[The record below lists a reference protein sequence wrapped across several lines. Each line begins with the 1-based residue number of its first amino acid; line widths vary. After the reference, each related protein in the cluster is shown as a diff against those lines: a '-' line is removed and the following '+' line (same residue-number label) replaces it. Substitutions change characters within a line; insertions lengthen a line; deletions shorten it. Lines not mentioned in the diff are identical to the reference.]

1 LAGAPSAGWSAA
13 GATGRL
19 TIGDQ
24 RFVLRPAGRLGDAAA
39 LALIPERAL
48 APDRAWLWALLA
60 TSFTLAAA
68 AAITAVLL
76 ATRNI
81 EGRDGSA
88 GMPRASGGLGGHLGA
103 PQQTDGRDGSAGM
116 PRASGGVGGHLGAP
130 QQTDGRDGSAGV
142 PRASGGLGGHLGA
155 PQQTDGAPQVELKA
169 LYTAALTMGSGTDIV
184 ATAEQTLDVVLA
196 V

>member
-76 ATRNI
+76 ATRRT
-81 EGRDGSA
+81 EARRASA

-116 PRASGGVGGHLGAP
+116 
-130 QQTDGRDGSAGV
+130 